1 MAWAM
6 RTSAKES
13 RPRPTVLI
21 VDDERELRR
30 MLADGLSEHGYQV
43 LEAESAEAAQ
53 RLLRDRGAI
62 DIVISD
68 VRMPGGA
75 DGTEL
80 AIWLYRFL
88 PDTIL
93 ILTSGYFEQA
103 EAVPGPLV
111 YGHRLP
117 KPFRPS
123 QAASLIE
130 RCLAKRTEERAR
142 LEVFRP
148 SPWGPNT

>member
-1 MAWAM
+1 MNWAEQA
-6 RTSAKES
+6 TATDAGH
-13 RPRPTVLI
+13 RPTVLI
-21 VDDERELRR
+21 VDDELELRS
-30 MLADGLSEHGYQV
+30 MLTLGLSERGYEV
-43 LEAESAEAAQ
+43 LEADCVGSAQ
-53 RLLRDRGAI
+53 QLLREREHI

-68 VRMPGGA
+68 VRMPGGP

-88 PDTIL
+88 PETIL

-103 EAVPGPLV
+103 EAEAGPLV

-130 RCLAKRTEERAR
+130 QCLAKRAQERAR
-142 LEVFRP
+142 TKEFRA
-148 SPWGPNT
+148 SPWG

>member
-1 MAWAM
+1 MILAEEIT
-6 RTSAKES
+6 TSAVT
-13 RPRPTVLI
+13 RNATVLI
-21 VDDERELRR
+21 VDDEHELRS
-30 MLADGLSEHGYQV
+30 MLTLGLNERGYEV
-43 LEAESAEAAQ
+43 LEADSVETAQ
-53 RLLRDRGAI
+53 QLLRDHAEI

-68 VRMPGGA
+68 VRMPGGP

-103 EAVPGPLV
+103 EAEAGPLV

-130 RCLAKRTEERAR
+130 RCLAKRAEERAR
-142 LEVFRP
+142 LKSFRP
-148 SPWGPNT
+148 NHW

>member
-1 MAWAM
+1 MGQAVQ
-6 RTSAKES
+6 TSAEGATEH
-13 RPRPTVLI
+13 PTVLI
-21 VDDERELRR
+21 VDDEFELRS
-30 MLADGLSEHGYQV
+30 MLTLGLSERGYQV
-43 LEAESAEAAQ
+43 LEADSVASAQ
-53 RLLRDRGAI
+53 QLLRDRPQI

-68 VRMPGGA
+68 VRMPGGP

-103 EAVPGPLV
+103 EAEAGPLV

-123 QAASLIE
+123 QAANLIE
-130 RCLAKRTEERAR
+130 QCLAKRTRERAR
-142 LEVFRP
+142 TSVFRA
-148 SPWGPNT
+148 SPWH

>member
-1 MAWAM
+1 MNLTDQATASDG
-6 RTSAKES
+6 TY
-13 RPRPTVLI
+13 RPTVLI
-21 VDDERELRR
+21 VDDECELRS
-30 MLADGLSEHGYQV
+30 MLTMGLGERGYKV
-43 LEAESAEAAQ
+43 LEADSVGAAQ
-53 RLLRDRGAI
+53 RLLREHGQV
-62 DIVISD
+62 DIVICD
-68 VRMPGGA
+68 VRMPGGP

-93 ILTSGYFEQA
+93 ILTSGYFERA
-103 EAVPGPLV
+103 EAEAGPLV

-130 RCLAKRTEERAR
+130 RCLAKRAAERVR
-142 LEVFRP
+142 TKEFQP
-148 SPWGPNT
+148 SAWN

>member
-1 MAWAM
+1 MILAEEITTGAI
-6 RTSAKES
+6 AA
-13 RPRPTVLI
+13 PPTVLI
-21 VDDERELRR
+21 VDDEHELRS
-30 MLADGLSEHGYQV
+30 MLALGLSERGYDV
-43 LEAESAEAAQ
+43 LEADSVEAAQ
-53 RLLRDRGAI
+53 QLLRDHSEI

-68 VRMPGGA
+68 VRMPGGP

-103 EAVPGPLV
+103 EAEAGPLV

-123 QAASLIE
+123 QAATLIE
-130 RCLAKRTEERAR
+130 RCLVKRQEERAR
-142 LEVFRP
+142 LKSFRP
-148 SPWGPNT
+148 SHW

>member
-1 MAWAM
+1 MELAE
-6 RTSAKES
+6 RTTADETG
-13 RPRPTVLI
+13 RRTTVLI
-21 VDDERELRR
+21 VDDERELRS
-30 MLADGLSEHGYQV
+30 MLSLGLSERGYEV
-43 LEAESAEAAQ
+43 FEAESVGAAQ
-53 RLLRDRGAI
+53 QLLRDRRDI

-68 VRMPGGA
+68 VRMPGGP

-88 PDTIL
+88 PATIL
-93 ILTSGYFEQA
+93 ILTSGYFKQA
-103 EAVPGPLV
+103 EAEAGPLV

-130 RCLAKRTEERAR
+130 ECLAKRSEEKAKLRA
-142 LEVFRP
+142 FD
-148 SPWGPNT
+148 PWN

>member
-1 MAWAM
+1 MRLAM
-6 RTSAKES
+6 RQAAEDP
-13 RPRPTVLI
+13 RQRPTVLV
-21 VDDERELRR
+21 VDDEHELRR
-30 MLADGLSEHGYQV
+30 MLTAGLTDHGYDV
-43 LEAESAEAAQ
+43 LEAESVETAQ
-53 RLLRDRGAI
+53 RLLRDRSEI

-88 PDTIL
+88 PETIL
-93 ILTSGYFEQA
+93 ILTSGYFERA
-103 EAVPGPLV
+103 EAVAGPLV

-123 QAASLIE
+123 QAAGLIE
-130 RCLAKRTEERAR
+130 QCLAKRAAERAR
-142 LEVFRP
+142 REVFRP
-148 SPWGPNT
+148 GPWD

>member
-1 MAWAM
+1 M
-6 RTSAKES
+6 RKIAEEVQHSPS
-13 RPRPTVLI
+13 VLI
-21 VDDERELRR
+21 VDDECALRS
-30 MLADGLSEHGYQV
+30 MLTDGLSERGYEV
-43 LEAESAEAAQ
+43 LEAENVVAAQ
-53 RLLRDRGAI
+53 RLLRGDRHI

-93 ILTSGYFEQA
+93 ILTSGYFERA

-130 RCLAKRTEERAR
+130 QCLAKRAAERAR
-142 LEVFRP
+142 QEVYRR
-148 SPWGPNT
+148 SPWD

>member
-1 MAWAM
+1 MNWAEQDIA
-6 RTSAKES
+6 SDVAY
-13 RPRPTVLI
+13 RPTVLI
-21 VDDERELRR
+21 VDDECELRS
-30 MLADGLSEHGYQV
+30 MLTLGLSERGYRV
-43 LEAESAEAAQ
+43 LEAESVETAQ
-53 RLLRDRGAI
+53 QLLREQEQV

-68 VRMPGGA
+68 VRMPGGP

-93 ILTSGYFEQA
+93 ILTSGYFERA
-103 EAVPGPLV
+103 EAEAGPLV

-130 RCLAKRTEERAR
+130 RCLEKRDAERAR
-142 LEVFRP
+142 TKEFRAP
-148 SPWGPNT
+148 PWI

>member
-1 MAWAM
+1 MDLAEQA
-6 RTSAKES
+6 TAGAVGQ
-13 RPRPTVLI
+13 RPTVLI
-21 VDDERELRR
+21 VDDERELRS
-30 MLADGLSEHGYQV
+30 MLTLGLSEWGYDV
-43 LEAESAEAAQ
+43 LEADSVGSAQ
-53 RLLRDRGAI
+53 RILRERESI

-68 VRMPGGA
+68 VRMPGGP

-88 PDTIL
+88 PETIL
-93 ILTSGYFEQA
+93 ILTSGYFERA
-103 EAVPGPLV
+103 EAEAGPLV

-130 RCLAKRTEERAR
+130 QCLAKRALERAR
-142 LEVFRP
+142 TIEFRA
-148 SPWGPNT
+148 STWN

>member
-1 MAWAM
+1 MVAGEASMGWAA
-6 RTSAKES
+6 RETVDENRRK
-13 RPRPTVLI
+13 TVLI
-21 VDDERELRR
+21 VDDESELRR
-30 MLADGLSEHGYQV
+30 VVRVGLSERGYNV
-43 LEAESAEAAQ
+43 LEAASAEAAQ
-53 RLLRDRGAI
+53 RLLRDRGEI

-75 DGTEL
+75 DGTDL

-93 ILTSGYFEQA
+93 ILTSGYFERA
-103 EAVPGPLV
+103 EATPGPLV

-130 RCLAKRTEERAR
+130 QCLAKQIGRASCR
-142 LEVFRP
+142 E
-148 SPWGPNT
+148 

>member
-1 MAWAM
+1 MNWAEQA
-6 RTSAKES
+6 TATDASH
-13 RPRPTVLI
+13 RPIVLI
-21 VDDERELRR
+21 VDDELELRS
-30 MLADGLSEHGYQV
+30 MLTLGLSERGYEV
-43 LEAESAEAAQ
+43 LEADCVGSAQ
-53 RLLRDRGAI
+53 QLLRERDSI

-68 VRMPGGA
+68 VRMPGGP

-88 PDTIL
+88 PQTIL

-103 EAVPGPLV
+103 EAVAGPLV

-130 RCLAKRTEERAR
+130 RCLAKRAQERAR
-142 LEVFRP
+142 TEEFRT
-148 SPWGPNT
+148 SP

>member
-1 MAWAM
+1 MSWTEQGTASDA
-6 RTSAKES
+6 SS
-13 RPRPTVLI
+13 RPTVLI
-21 VDDERELRR
+21 VDDECELRS
-30 MLADGLSEHGYQV
+30 MLTLGLSGHGYKV
-43 LEAESAEAAQ
+43 LEADSVGSAQ
-53 RLLRDRGAI
+53 QLLRKHGQI

-68 VRMPGGA
+68 VRMPGGP

-93 ILTSGYFEQA
+93 ILTSGYFERA
-103 EAVPGPLV
+103 EAEAGPLV

-130 RCLAKRTEERAR
+130 RCLAKRAAERIR
-142 LEVFRP
+142 IKEFRP
-148 SPWGPNT
+148 SAWN

>member
-1 MAWAM
+1 MNWTEQGTAGDA
-6 RTSAKES
+6 TY
-13 RPRPTVLI
+13 RPTVLI
-21 VDDERELRR
+21 VDDECELRS
-30 MLADGLSEHGYQV
+30 MLTLGLSERGYKV
-43 LEAESAEAAQ
+43 LEADSVGSAQ
-53 RLLRDRGAI
+53 QLLRERGQI

-68 VRMPGGA
+68 VRMPGGP

-93 ILTSGYFEQA
+93 ILTSGYFERA
-103 EAVPGPLV
+103 EAEAGPLV

-130 RCLAKRTEERAR
+130 RCLAKRTAEQARTREFRA
-142 LEVFRP
+142 
-148 SPWGPNT
+148 SAWN

>member
-1 MAWAM
+1 MNSTEQATA
-6 RTSAKES
+6 SDAAS
-13 RPRPTVLI
+13 RPTVLI
-21 VDDERELRR
+21 VDDECELRS
-30 MLADGLSEHGYQV
+30 MLSLALSERGYKV
-43 LEAESAEAAQ
+43 LEASSVDAAQ
-53 RLLRDRGAI
+53 QVLSKPGQI

-68 VRMPGGA
+68 VRMPGGP

-93 ILTSGYFEQA
+93 ILTSGYFEHA
-103 EAVPGPLV
+103 EAEAGPLV
-111 YGHRLP
+111 YGYRLP

-130 RCLAKRTEERAR
+130 RCLEKRAAERVR
-142 LEVFRP
+142 IKGFRP
-148 SPWGPNT
+148 SAWN